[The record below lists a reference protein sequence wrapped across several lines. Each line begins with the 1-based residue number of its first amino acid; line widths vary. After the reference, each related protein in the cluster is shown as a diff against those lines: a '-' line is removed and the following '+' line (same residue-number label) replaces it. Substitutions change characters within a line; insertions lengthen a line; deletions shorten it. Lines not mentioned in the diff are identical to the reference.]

1 MSSEEL
7 TVAHNQKNRYMSA
20 LEAYMKES
28 GEMVSKLGF
37 WSQEFKRFRDWWQQ
51 RGSSASKEEV
61 EPMAARIWRESKGV
75 GS

>member
-1 MSSEEL
+1 
-7 TVAHNQKNRYMSA
+7 
-20 LEAYMKES
+20 MKES

-51 RGSSASKEEV
+51 RGSSASREEV
-61 EPMAARIWRESKGV
+61 EMMAARIWRESKGV